1 MGISLQHRRDRG
13 TINFYQRMGLQC
25 RFNRRQV
32 PIEQFTQV
40 AHGDI
45 SCFHQQ
51 QFPGTPLQQMR
62 VEKITVFGNDNSF
75 FGKGDLIDDA
85 IFGRVLIGQL
95 ESINSIVSL
104 LIQERTE
111 SWRQMCINEEFHAR
125 ARCVL
130 RVASMRRENS

>member
-1 MGISLQHRRDRG
+1 
-13 TINFYQRMGLQC
+13 
-25 RFNRRQV
+25 
-32 PIEQFTQV
+32 
-40 AHGDI
+40 
-45 SCFHQQ
+45 
-51 QFPGTPLQQMR
+51 MR

-95 ESINSIVSL
+95 ESMDSIVSL

-111 SWRQMCINEEFHAR
+111 SWRQMCINEELQAR

-130 RVASMRRENS
+130 RVASIRRENS